1 MRNAFSL
8 TLSQFGGH
16 VFCFVARAG
25 ILFEKIWEEEHLQYS
40 EHDKELDAYHEPQR
54 PPKCHRAE
62 ALVVEVEG
70 ASKEA
75 FRVHNRHKDRYF
87 VARAKF
93 FRYFINE
100 KERKQNI
107 KIIKDLKCKKEF
119 LKKMLI
125 IDNYSKNNFQ
135 TIE

>member
-1 MRNAFSL
+1 MNLLWVLRCRKSLSRLVMRNAFSL
-8 TLSQFGGH
+8 TLGQFGGH
-16 VFCFVARAG
+16 VFSLVARAS
-25 ILFEKIWEEEHLQYS
+25 ILFEEIWEEEHLQYS
-40 EHDKELDAYHEPQR
+40 EHDKELDANHEPQR

-87 VARAKF
+87 VARAKL

-100 KERKQNI
+100 KERKGTYSWHSP
-107 KIIKDLKCKKEF
+107 KEWIF
-119 LKKMLI
+119 
-125 IDNYSKNNFQ
+125 
-135 TIE
+135 